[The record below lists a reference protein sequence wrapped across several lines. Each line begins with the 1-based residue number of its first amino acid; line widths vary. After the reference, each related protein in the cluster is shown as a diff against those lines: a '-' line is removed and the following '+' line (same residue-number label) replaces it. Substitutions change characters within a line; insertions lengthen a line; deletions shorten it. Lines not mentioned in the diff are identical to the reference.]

1 MYHSSLLY
9 NKHMY
14 IQQQNIMHAK
24 YIFYIVLP
32 SRMQFIAYNVCL
44 LYCLCQRIS
53 PSFDFPFLVSP
64 MHLFSFSLYRCSLKR
79 RRRSKKYKKW
89 CPWGLSVM
97 LWPIATFLMHLFE
110 VRTYVR
116 PCVCRICKQN
126 NRRYYDGEFLVEIR
140 RVLFLYGDL
149 FGITPIILNG
159 TSFNTSY
166 FC

>member
-1 MYHSSLLY
+1 MYHSSPLY
-9 NKHMY
+9 NKHIY

-110 VRTYVR
+110 VRTSVR
-116 PCVCRICKQN
+116 MCVVFASKIT
-126 NRRYYDGEFLVEIR
+126 DGIVTGSTWSIYGVF
-140 RVLFLYGDL
+140 LFLNGDL
-149 FGITPIILNG
+149 FAITPIILNG